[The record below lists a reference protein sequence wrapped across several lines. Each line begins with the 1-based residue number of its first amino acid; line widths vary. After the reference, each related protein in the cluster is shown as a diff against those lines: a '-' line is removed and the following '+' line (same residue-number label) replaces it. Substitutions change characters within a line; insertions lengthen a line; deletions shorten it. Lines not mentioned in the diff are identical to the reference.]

1 MSEPKD
7 GVKKTQAA
15 KKWIKGV
22 TQLSS
27 YEKYEIKDMVDGG
40 ANVWDLSVEA
50 NVIMNWILKFKL
62 NPNFI
67 KLNEIIKTENI

>member
-40 ANVWDLSVEA
+40 ANV
-50 NVIMNWILKFKL
+50 
-62 NPNFI
+62 
-67 KLNEIIKTENI
+67 

>member
-1 MSEPKD
+1 LKDKDGAVKTRSIKCGKQSFDFTMSEPKD

-40 ANVWDLSVEA
+40 ANV
-50 NVIMNWILKFKL
+50 
-62 NPNFI
+62 
-67 KLNEIIKTENI
+67 